1 MNERLKVRFTIAAL
15 IIFMILL
22 VAGFVNRMLK
32 PVIFSKEKMETY
44 GGVFFDKPRIFRD
57 PVLMDQNGKPVTKAL
72 FQEKWTLVFF
82 GFTYCPDICPTT
94 LGILSKFYK
103 ELQKNGDAGQV
114 QVVMVSVDPARDTPD
129 KLREY
134 TAYFNPA
141 FIGLTGEYMGL
152 VKFAGDLNS
161 GFTKVPLEDGGYLME
176 HSGNITVINPR
187 GDYHGFFKPPF
198 DPLRLRLAFSSV
210 REQYKRDFEE

>member
-1 MNERLKVRFTIAAL
+1 MSEKHRLKITISLLAL
-15 IIFMILL
+15 FMALL
-22 VAGFVNRMLK
+22 VTGFVHRMMQ

-57 PVLMDQNGKPVTKAL
+57 PVLVDQNEKPVNKQI
-72 FQEKWTLVFF
+72 FQGKWTLVFF

-94 LGILSKFYK
+94 LGTLSKFYN
-103 ELQKNGDAGQV
+103 ELHEKDDADQV
-114 QVVMVSVDPARDTPD
+114 QVVMVSVDPARDTPE

-141 FIGLTGEYMGL
+141 FIGLTGEYMEL
-152 VKFAGDLNS
+152 LKFAGDLNA
-161 GFTKVPLEDGGYLME
+161 GFTKVPVEGGGYLMD
-176 HSGNITVINPR
+176 HSGNIAVINPR

-198 DPLRLRLAFSSV
+198 DPLRLRLAFNSV
-210 REQYKRDFEE
+210 RAQYERDFGK